1 MEIHGVILRSMMD
14 YSFLNVPVIEL
25 RVSRMLDT
33 RSTAELNLDTH
44 STTEL
49 HSAQVLRFKLF
60 TAWDKHCG
68 S

>member
-1 MEIHGVILRSMMD
+1 MD

-44 STTEL
+44 STTKLNLNPTL
-49 HSAQVLRFKLF
+49 HR
-60 TAWDKHCG
+60 
-68 S
+68 